1 MRQFSFREWLLTFT
15 GFITPYLFSLAYFYI
30 YSRIQD
36 LFIMIQ
42 SNFIF
47 DKSYKIFNLYSVLYL
62 IFLALIVILASI
74 NILKKYNK
82 MKIGIRKFYKFFFWM
97 FVYSLAIFFA
107 TPVASVEMLLITA
120 IPLSF
125 VYTNYLVSIK
135 NEKSGNFLLLILI
148 VLLVFMQIKG

>member
-1 MRQFSFREWLLTFT
+1 
-15 GFITPYLFSLAYFYI
+15 
-30 YSRIQD
+30 
-36 LFIMIQ
+36 
-42 SNFIF
+42 
-47 DKSYKIFNLYSVLYL
+47 
-62 IFLALIVILASI
+62 
-74 NILKKYNK
+74 